1 MPAGIDYIMR
11 YHVDGP
17 QTEAWRLVV
26 TGANMFDSVGAGP
39 QIRTNASYL
48 GVKEMSP

>member
-1 MPAGIDYIMR
+1 MR
-11 YHVDGP
+11 CEGP

-26 TGANMFDSVGAGP
+26 TGANNMLDSVGAGP
-39 QIRTNASYL
+39 KIRTNASYL